1 MTAARPGNKIS
12 EIRLQ
17 ESKLKEFHILI
28 DTSVW
33 LDLAADQRQSSLLDV
48 LIELVEEEKVT
59 LILPT
64 TVVNEFH
71 KNRKRVAKASARSL
85 ASHFGQVREAIKKID
100 GDKRQKERVLD
111 FLADVDHR
119 IPLLGGAAEG
129 TLQRIEQ
136 LLKRT
141 ASINPSDQAKA
152 RAADRGINRKAPFH
166 HDNKNSMAD
175 AVLIETYFEYVQSHA
190 RAGQRF
196 AFVTHNKNDFSL
208 ESGNQKLPHADI
220 ADGFSKIKSMYFINL
235 ADCLRRIDPMRVT
248 HLMWE
253 REWDQQPR
261 GLTEILKW
269 LDRLTTQVWHNR
281 HMNREYW
288 VDKGK
293 IKIVTREEWEG
304 ARSKNGR
311 HNQNLIVD
319 DIWKGAL
326 KAARAA
332 EKRLGPGSEGAGPYS
347 DFEWGMINGKL
358 SALRWV
364 LGDEWDMLDT

>member
-1 MTAARPGNKIS
+1 M
-12 EIRLQ
+12 
-17 ESKLKEFHILI
+17 FHILI

-48 LIELVEEEKVT
+48 LIEFLSEGQATLV
-59 LILPT
+59 LPQ
-64 TVVNEFH
+64 TVVDEFR
-71 KNRKRVAKASARSL
+71 KNRERVAKASARSL
-85 ASHFGQVREAIKKID
+85 ASHFGQVRDAIKKVD
-100 GDKRQKERVLD
+100 GDKRQKERVLE

-129 TLQRIEQ
+129 TLQRIEE
-136 LLKRT
+136 LFKKM
-141 ASINPSDQAKA
+141 SVIKPSDKAKA
-152 RAADRGINRKAPFH
+152 RAADRGINRKAPCH
-166 HDNKNSMAD
+166 HENKNSMAD
-175 AVLIETYFEYVQSHA
+175 AVLIETYFEYIQLNAS
-190 RAGQRF
+190 AGQRF
-196 AFVTHNKNDFSL
+196 AFITHNKNDFSL
-208 ESGNQKLPHADI
+208 ANGNQKLPHADI
-220 ADGFSKIKSMYFINL
+220 AAGFSKIKSMYFINL

-253 REWDQQPR
+253 LEWDQQPR

-269 LDRLTTQVWHNR
+269 MDRLTTQVWYNR

-288 VDKGK
+288 VEKGK
-293 IKIVTREEWEG
+293 IKIVTRKEWEA
-304 ARSKNGR
+304 ARDKKGR
-311 HNQNLIVD
+311 YNQNLIID
-319 DIWKGAL
+319 EIWKGAL

-332 EKRLGPGSEGAGPYS
+332 ERRLGPGAEGAGPYS

>member
-1 MTAARPGNKIS
+1 M
-12 EIRLQ
+12 
-17 ESKLKEFHILI
+17 FHILI

-48 LIELVEEEKVT
+48 LIEFLGEGQATLV
-59 LILPT
+59 LPQ
-64 TVVNEFH
+64 TVVDEFR
-71 KNRKRVAKASARSL
+71 KNRERVAKTSARSL
-85 ASHFGQVREAIKKID
+85 TSHFGQVREAIKKID

-129 TLQRIEQ
+129 TLQRIEE
-136 LLKRT
+136 LFRKT
-141 ASINPSDQAKA
+141 TVIKPSDQAKA
-152 RAADRGINRKAPFH
+152 RAADRGIDRKAPCH
-166 HDNKNSMAD
+166 HENKNAMAD
-175 AVLIETYFEYVQSHA
+175 AVLIESYFEHVHLNT

-208 ESGNQKLPHADI
+208 ANGNQKLPHTDI
-220 ADGFSKIKSMYFINL
+220 ATGFSKIKSMYFINL

-253 REWDQQPR
+253 MEWDQQPR

-269 LDRLTTQVWHNR
+269 MDRLTTQVWHNR

-288 VDKGK
+288 VDEGK
-293 IKIVTREEWEG
+293 IKIVKREEWEA
-304 ARSKNGR
+304 AREKNGR
-311 HNQNLIVD
+311 YNQNLIID
-319 DIWKGAL
+319 EIWKGAL

-332 EKRLGPGSEGAGPYS
+332 EKRLGPGVEGAGPYS

-364 LGDEWDMLDT
+364 LGDDWDMLDT